1 MPKVIPLQGVKPY
14 NIVVNSVTNSAEIT
28 MYGEVVEKRP
38 IHWWTGKPVEGNF
51 IVLNEFLD
59 DLENLSTRPD
69 ITIRINSGG
78 GNMNAGVVIY
88 NRLRELSA
96 NITTINDGLAASAAS
111 IIFLAGDVRKMHPGS
126 IVMIHG
132 AAALPYDYLQEQ
144 DAVNMVEMLKAHNQA
159 GINIYVERTG
169 MDEADLR
176 QMMAHGAEGWFT
188 GQQAVDEGFATEVIT
203 DTEDAEPVSMKLSP
217 DRTRLMVGGRAVA
230 ACLLGKLPEGIPC
243 MTAEEYA
250 ATAAPG
256 GSKNEAN
263 PAQRESENI
272 SNGGNASM
280 EIKNVGD
287 LRKAYPELV
296 TEVENAARSA
306 ERTRIQTI
314 EGMQNAVA
322 DANMVRD
329 AKFGDNPMTAEAF
342 AIAALTAQA
351 AAGSVTLTALA
362 ADAAASGAANVQ
374 TAPAA
379 PAEPKTKTDDE
390 KALDL
395 LLSAIPASM
404 KKEGK

>member
-1 MPKVIPLQGVKPY
+1 MPKFSLLQGVKPY
-14 NIVVNSVTNSAEIT
+14 NITVDPATNSAEIN
-28 MYGEVVEKRP
+28 MYGEVIEKHP
-38 IHWWTGKPVEGNF
+38 TDWWTGEPIPGNF
-51 IVLNEFLD
+51 IALD
-59 DLENLSTRPD
+59 DFIRDLDELAGCSD
-69 ITIRINSGG
+69 ITVHINSGG
-78 GNMNAGVVIY
+78 GDMYAGIAIY
-88 NRLRELSA
+88 NRLKSLPA
-96 NITTINDGLAASAAS
+96 TVTTINDGLAASAAS
-111 IIFLAGDVRKMHPGS
+111 IIFMAGDTRKVHAGS
-126 IVMIHG
+126 NTMIHG
-132 AAALPYDYLQEQ
+132 AAAFVYGYYQKQ
-144 DAVNMVEMLKAHNQA
+144 DAEAFVKRLEAHNKA
-159 GINIYVERTG
+159 GINIYVERSG
-169 MDEADLR
+169 RPEAEIR
-176 QMMAHGAEGWFT
+176 QMVEAETWLT
-188 GQQAVDEGFATEVIT
+188 GQEAVDEGLATEVIT
-203 DTEDAEPVSMKLSP
+203 DAEDAEPVSMKLSP

-250 ATAAPG
+250 ATATPG
-256 GSKNEAN
+256 GPKNEAK
-263 PAQRESENI
+263 PAQRASDNN

-280 EIKNVGD
+280 EIKNVDD
-287 LRKAYPELV
+287 LRRAYPELV

-329 AKFGDNPMTAEAF
+329 AKFGNNPMTAEAF

-351 AAGSVTLTALA
+351 AAGSATLTALA

-379 PAEPKTKTDDE
+379 PAEPKAKTDDD

-395 LLSAIPASM
+395 LLSAIPANM